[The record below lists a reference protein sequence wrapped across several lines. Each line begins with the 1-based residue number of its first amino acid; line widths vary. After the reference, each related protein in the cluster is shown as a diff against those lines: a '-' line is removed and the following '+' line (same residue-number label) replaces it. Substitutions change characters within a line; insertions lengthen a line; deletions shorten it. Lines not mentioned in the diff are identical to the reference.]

1 MDMFFRMCADEEEFD
16 KSFALVDLEQIVQE
30 ASSPQSEVQLL
41 AVQSARKILSSD
53 RNPPIDALIKSG
65 ILPVLVEC
73 LKNHEK

>member
-1 MDMFFRMCADEEEFD
+1 MLVDEEEFE